1 MDGTGADMN
10 KNDLEAL
17 QALEANASEL
27 GRIEGLSNRFNVFEV
42 IGFVNRD
49 LMHSNLLASLLDP
62 RQNHGLGDAFLEEDL
77 PLISSL
83 LIAA

>member
-1 MDGTGADMN
+1 
-10 KNDLEAL
+10 
-17 QALEANASEL
+17 
-27 GRIEGLSNRFNVFEV
+27 
-42 IGFVNRD
+42 
-49 LMHSNLLASLLDP
+49 LASLLNP

>member
-1 MDGTGADMN
+1 MH

-17 QALEANASEL
+17 RALEADASEL
-27 GRIEGLSNRFNVFEV
+27 ERIEALLNRFNVFET
-42 IGFVNRD
+42 IGFVNQD
-49 LMHSNLLASLLDP
+49 LMHSNFLASLLDP

-77 PLISSL
+77 PFISSL